1 MIYSNIQ
8 VIDCIEL
15 CKSLPENHIDLTVTS
30 PPYDQIR
37 DYTSKGTLSL
47 DSLGV
52 ELLRITK
59 DGGICA
65 MVIQD
70 GTKEY
75 GKSITT
81 HRTICSWVDSGW
93 KLFECCIYN
102 RPGKPGAWWSRRF
115 RVDHEYILL
124 FLKGNRPNTFTKEH
138 LKIPAKHAGVKWHGT
153 QRMTDGTMTKI
164 EEKVQADT
172 KCPGTVWEYS
182 GSSSESNKTKNLHP
196 APYPD
201 KLCGDLI
208 ECFSKPDDIIF
219 DPFLGSGTTAVM
231 SKKLNRNFVGG
242 DIAEQYIELA
252 KQRINEECNSVIN
265 KIQE

>member
-1 MIYSNIQ
+1 
-8 VIDCIEL
+8 
-15 CKSLPENHIDLTVTS
+15 
-30 PPYDQIR
+30 
-37 DYTSKGTLSL
+37 
-47 DSLGV
+47 
-52 ELLRITK
+52 
-59 DGGICA
+59 
-65 MVIQD
+65 
-70 GTKEY
+70 
-75 GKSITT
+75 
-81 HRTICSWVDSGW
+81 
-93 KLFECCIYN
+93 
-102 RPGKPGAWWSRRF
+102 
-115 RVDHEYILL
+115 
-124 FLKGNRPNTFTKEH
+124 
-138 LKIPAKHAGVKWHGT
+138 
-153 QRMTDGTMTKI
+153 MTKI